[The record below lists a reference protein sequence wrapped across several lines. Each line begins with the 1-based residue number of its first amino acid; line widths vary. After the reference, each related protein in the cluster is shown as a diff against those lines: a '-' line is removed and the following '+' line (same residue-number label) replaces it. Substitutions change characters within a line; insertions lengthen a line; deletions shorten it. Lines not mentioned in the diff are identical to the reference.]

1 MNKKTETQVSDGQS
15 SDYLLELGNR
25 LKEVREGKDMNVM
38 SLCFTTDL
46 SVGTISNIERG
57 KNASYVT
64 LYKILS
70 ALKIAAHQILPEDD
84 HEVIPIDVGITP
96 SDIEKYQELIL
107 AYRRVA
113 DPLKSLVETMDRLN
127 GNENGSVEKT
137 ADAPTDPREP
147 SLIELGDRIRDIRL
161 ARKLTVADLA
171 LASKNNASVIQLLE
185 VGFRNPSVEFLRRI
199 AAALR
204 VKMADLFPGLPGQHE
219 SFNALR
225 VLGLYS
231 CLQSAREQISLF
243 QMHFDAFEKI
253 NKTSVN

>member
-1 MNKKTETQVSDGQS
+1 MNKKTETQVTDGQT

-38 SLCFTTDL
+38 SLCFTTEL

-70 ALKIAAHQILPEDD
+70 ALKISAQQILPEDD
-84 HEVIPIDVGITP
+84 HEVIPIDAETTS
-96 SDIEKYQELIL
+96 SDIEKYQELIC
-107 AYRRVA
+107 AYGKVA
-113 DPLKSLVETMDRLN
+113 EPLRSLIDTMDRLSR
-127 GNENGSVEKT
+127 NEDDS
-137 ADAPTDPREP
+137 ADTPADPREP

-185 VGFRNPSVEFLRRI
+185 VGFRNPSVEFLKRI
-199 AAALR
+199 AAALQ
-204 VKMADLFPGLPGQHE
+204 VEMADLFPGLPGQHE

-243 QMHFDAFEKI
+243 QMHFNAFEKI
-253 NKTSVN
+253 NKTSIN

>member
-64 LYKILS
+64 LHKILS
-70 ALKIAAHQILPEDD
+70 ALKISAQQILPRDD
-84 HEVIPIDVGITP
+84 HEVIPIDAETTSGE
-96 SDIEKYQELIL
+96 IEKYQELIR
-107 AYRRVA
+107 AYGKVA
-113 DPLKSLVETMDRLN
+113 EPLKSLIDTMDRLSR
-127 GNENGSVEKT
+127 NENDSEPS
-137 ADAPTDPREP
+137 AAEAPADPREP
-147 SLIELGDRIRDIRL
+147 ALIELGDRIRDIRL

-185 VGFRNPSVEFLRRI
+185 VGFRNPSVEFLKRI
-199 AAALR
+199 AAALQ
-204 VKMADLFPGLPGQHE
+204 VEMADLFPGLPGQHE

-243 QMHFDAFEKI
+243 QMHFNAFEKI
-253 NKTSVN
+253 NKASIN